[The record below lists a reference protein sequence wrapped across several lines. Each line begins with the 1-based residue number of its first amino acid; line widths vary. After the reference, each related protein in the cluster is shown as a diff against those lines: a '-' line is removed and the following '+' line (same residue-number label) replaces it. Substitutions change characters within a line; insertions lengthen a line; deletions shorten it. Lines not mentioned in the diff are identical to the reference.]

1 MLEAAFLF
9 RREWTVANTSYTF
22 TVLYEHDP
30 ETGAI
35 CATVPVLDLA
45 TYGQTLDEA
54 RTMMREALELH
65 LEGMTEE
72 NLPLPGDVLCVEPM
86 TVEVNQPTPER
97 ASS

>member
-1 MLEAAFLF
+1 M
-9 RREWTVANTSYTF
+9 TKSSYTF
-22 TVLYEHDP
+22 TILYQHDP
-30 ETGAI
+30 ETNTI

-45 TYGQTLDEA
+45 TYGQTLEEA

-72 NLPLPGDVLCVEPM
+72 NLPIPTDVLHVEPM
-86 TVEVNQPTPER
+86 TVELSQPTPER